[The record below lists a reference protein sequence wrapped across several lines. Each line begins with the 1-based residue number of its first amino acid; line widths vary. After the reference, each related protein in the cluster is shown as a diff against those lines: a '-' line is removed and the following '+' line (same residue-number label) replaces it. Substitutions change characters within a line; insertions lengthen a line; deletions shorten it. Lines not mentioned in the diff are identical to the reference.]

1 MKNKRKKRFFQYI
14 TILGILAGSA
24 VWGVYEIRASIPDE
38 LYVLEGETDAL
49 DSIITNPFVTTSDT
63 ITASSGGKYIIECKL
78 FDTFVIKKVTIS
90 QAEPINV
97 SVSGDTIG
105 IYIETEGVLVIDTQ
119 EILNSQE
126 QNEEPAKNLIQPGDY
141 IQKVNGTSIEKKSDL
156 VSMMEENTGDSVVL
170 EINRDGE
177 VHSVSVDP
185 VCCQDGS
192 YKLGVWIRDNTQGI
206 GTLTYVQE
214 DGSFGALGHGISD
227 LDMGELLKLEQGD
240 LYEAEIVSI
249 KKGSAGSPGELAGVI
264 HYNDQEHLGIIEENT
279 VCGIYGTMDEDC
291 SPDGELTSYEVGY
304 KQELQEGAATILSN
318 IGDGIKEY
326 QVEIEQIY
334 WDASDTNKCFVIKV
348 TDENLIAK
356 TGGIV
361 QGMSGSP
368 VIQNGK
374 LVGAVTHVFVD
385 EPTKGYGIFIENML
399 EAAG

>member
-1 MKNKRKKRFFQYI
+1 
-14 TILGILAGSA
+14 
-24 VWGVYEIRASIPDE
+24 
-38 LYVLEGETDAL
+38 
-49 DSIITNPFVTTSDT
+49 
-63 ITASSGGKYIIECKL
+63 
-78 FDTFVIKKVTIS
+78 
-90 QAEPINV
+90 
-97 SVSGDTIG
+97 
-105 IYIETEGVLVIDTQ
+105 
-119 EILNSQE
+119 
-126 QNEEPAKNLIQPGDY
+126 
-141 IQKVNGTSIEKKSDL
+141 
-156 VSMMEENTGDSVVL
+156 
-170 EINRDGE
+170 
-177 VHSVSVDP
+177 
-185 VCCQDGS
+185 
-192 YKLGVWIRDNTQGI
+192 
-206 GTLTYVQE
+206 
-214 DGSFGALGHGISD
+214 
-227 LDMGELLKLEQGD
+227 
-240 LYEAEIVSI
+240 
-249 KKGSAGSPGELAGVI
+249 
-264 HYNDQEHLGIIEENT
+264 
-279 VCGIYGTMDEDC
+279 MDEDC

>member
-1 MKNKRKKRFFQYI
+1 MKNKRKNVFQYI

-119 EILNSQE
+119 EILNSQG

-214 DGSFGALGHGISD
+214 DGSLV
-227 LDMGELLKLEQGD
+227 LWDMG
-240 LYEAEIVSI
+240 S
-249 KKGSAGSPGELAGVI
+249 
-264 HYNDQEHLGIIEENT
+264 
-279 VCGIYGTMDEDC
+279 
-291 SPDGELTSYEVGY
+291 
-304 KQELQEGAATILSN
+304 
-318 IGDGIKEY
+318 
-326 QVEIEQIY
+326 
-334 WDASDTNKCFVIKV
+334 V
-348 TDENLIAK
+348 TWIWGNC
-356 TGGIV
+356 
-361 QGMSGSP
+361 
-368 VIQNGK
+368 
-374 LVGAVTHVFVD
+374 
-385 EPTKGYGIFIENML
+385 
-399 EAAG
+399 